1 MFKKLTR
8 LVREPLV
15 HFLLIGGAI
24 YALYGFNAGG
34 YEGDNERSVTVTS
47 GDIQSM
53 ADQWLGLWSRP
64 PTDDELAGVIRDHVR
79 TQILYREAV
88 AMGLDNGDIVIERRL
103 AQKVEL
109 VARSLITPEEPTDQ
123 VLSDWYAANTDRF
136 RQPDLYT
143 LTHVFFDPDIR
154 DESTLEDARAVLD
167 ELISLTEMPAS
178 YGDYGDRFMLQNYYP
193 SRSALELR
201 KLFGSGFVQE
211 ILQLEPGIW
220 HGPVLSGYGTHLVFL
235 NDVTLA
241 PQPALEDIRQA
252 VKDEWMAAQ
261 VTELSERFL
270 HNLVSRYEI
279 IVEETEVPITVASK
293 DSSP

>member
-201 KLFGSGFVQE
+201 KLFGSGFVQQ
-211 ILQLEPGIW
+211 ILEQEPGIW
-220 HGPVLSGYGTHLVFL
+220 HGPVLSGYGTHLVLL
-235 NDVTLA
+235 NDVVLA
-241 PQPALEDIRQA
+241 PQPAFEDIRQA
-252 VKDEWMAAQ
+252 VKEEWMAAQ

-270 HNLVSRYEI
+270 NNLVSRYEI